1 MSIIQSRRRFTS
13 SASAAG
19 IALWALPSPSHAQ
32 EPAERFVEVLSRELF
47 AIVTSNASEAERRQ
61 KFHALMAAK
70 ADIPKIAMF
79 SLGRYARLLTENDR
93 KTYYDL
99 VARFIAHIFST
110 HALNLDISA
119 EDSTITGSS
128 KPNDRETIV
137 SSDVKFANGRSMAVD
152 WRVSTGDDTLKITDV
167 GVNGIWLVFQQRT
180 EFVSVIKNA
189 DGSLKAL
196 FAFLRETAR

>member
-1 MSIIQSRRRFTS
+1 MSKTLSRRCFAS
-13 SASAAG
+13 SAGAAG
-19 IALWALPSPSHAQ
+19 MALWALPSPGLAQ
-32 EPAERFVEVLSRELF
+32 EPAERFVEVLSRQLL
-47 AIVTSNASEAERRQ
+47 AIVTSDANEGERRQ
-61 KFHALMAAK
+61 KFRTLLAAN
-70 ADIPKIAMF
+70 ADIPRIAMF
-79 SLGRYARLLTENDR
+79 SLGRYARSLAENDR
-93 KTYYDL
+93 KTYFDL

-119 EDSTITGSS
+119 EGSTITGSS
-128 KPNDRETIV
+128 KPSDRETIV

-152 WRVSTGDDTLKITDV
+152 WRVATGEGTLKVTDV

-189 DGSLKAL
+189 DGSLEAL